1 MKDESAKIQEIIKE
15 LEPSEILGVVQN
27 ADVRIDAHKEL
38 RQSMQAVHTESET
51 ENKKTRKNKSKTNR
65 FVDNKLKMLE
75 KNI

>member
-1 MKDESAKIQEIIKE
+1 MKDESAKIQQIIKE

-38 RQSMQAVHTESET
+38 RQSMQAVYTESDT

-65 FVDNKLKMLE
+65 LVDNKLKMLW